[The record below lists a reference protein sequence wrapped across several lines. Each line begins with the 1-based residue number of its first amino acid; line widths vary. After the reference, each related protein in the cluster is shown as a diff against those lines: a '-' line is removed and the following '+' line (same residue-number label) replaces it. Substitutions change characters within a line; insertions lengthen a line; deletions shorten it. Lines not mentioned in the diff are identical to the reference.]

1 MKLVHTFTKTTIKT
15 TTEEGAP
22 FFAFF
27 AKGGNQN
34 AGNARLSQPIAGH
47 APSHRPDFIN
57 YTLPMPRPQSDDLF
71 PRHSDTPDEYILA
84 HVDGGSRGN
93 PGPAGYGV
101 VITDHHRQK
110 IAGLCEYLGH
120 QTNNYAEYSGL
131 LAALDYALQHG
142 HKALKVVSDSEL
154 LVKQIRGEYKVK
166 SPALQD
172 LYQRARQMIAK
183 LDWFS
188 IQHVLREKNHEADR
202 LANLAM
208 DKGMGRLRPE
218 SQSPTNHDHSAHT
231 ASPTRSSSGLVGQEF
246 RGIVRDGVIVLD
258 NATLPEGTRVQIRVR
273 D

>member
-1 MKLVHTFTKTTIKT
+1 
-15 TTEEGAP
+15 
-22 FFAFF
+22 
-27 AKGGNQN
+27 
-34 AGNARLSQPIAGH
+34 
-47 APSHRPDFIN
+47 
-57 YTLPMPRPQSDDLF
+57 MPRPQFDPLF
-71 PRHSDTPDEYILA
+71 PRSSDTPDEYLLA
-84 HVDGGSRGN
+84 HIDGGSRGN
-93 PGPAGYGV
+93 PGPAGFGV

-110 IAGLCEYLGH
+110 VATLSEYLGH
-120 QTNNYAEYSGL
+120 QTNNFAEYSGL

-142 HKALKVVSDSEL
+142 HKALKVVGDSEL

-172 LYQRARQMIAK
+172 LYLRARQMIAR

-218 SQSPTNHDHSAHT
+218 VQSGSSNHDHSGPPAM
-231 ASPTRSSSGLVGQEF
+231 TRSPSAQEF
-246 RGIVRDGVIVLD
+246 RGVVRDGVIVLE
-258 NATLPEGTRVQIRVR
+258 NVTLPEGTRVQIRVR